1 MERRALLG
9 SLAAALTTAAA
20 TACSPGRGA
29 GAGPSVPAQRSP
41 GPSTA
46 PAGSPTAP
54 AHGGRPTPAGAWRS
68 LGGGLDGKLVLPG
81 DADYATARQ
90 LYNTRFDGLRP
101 AAVAYA
107 EGPEDIREC
116 LRFARAHR
124 IPVAVRNGGHS
135 YGGWSS
141 GDGRLIIDV
150 SPLDSVV
157 PDGRDAAEV
166 GAGARIIG
174 LYRGLDRVGRTVPAG
189 SCASVGVT
197 GLTLGGGHGVTSR
210 AYGLTCDNLL
220 GATIVTADGRVR
232 EVSAAREPGLFWA
245 LRGAGGGNF
254 GVVTALRFR
263 THPAPEVIVGYLT
276 WPWSRAAA
284 VLTAWQRWAP
294 ALPDEIWSGCRLV
307 GGPGGEPSLSVAALS
322 LGTEGDLRNAV
333 DRLADLAGS
342 SAASVSLRPR
352 AHLDA
357 MLGYA
362 GCGGLGEEQCALPG
376 ALPGRSRAGVLPRET
391 YASASGFFDREL
403 PAAGVRALLDAAEGF
418 TRRPAGRAEGAI
430 LLTALGGAVNRVAPL
445 ATAFVHRR
453 SRMLAQYTAAWA
465 PGTAGRSERAWLR
478 GTHAAMRPWASGAA
492 YQNYADPELRDWRR
506 AYYGP
511 AAPRLSRLKSQYDP
525 DRLFAFPQAL

>member
-1 MERRALLG
+1 MDRRALLG
-9 SLAAALTTAAA
+9 SLAAALTA
-20 TACSPGRGA
+20 TACSPDRRSGA
-29 GAGPSVPAQRSP
+29 APSVRVPAPRT
-41 GPSTA
+41 PSAA
-46 PAGSPTAP
+46 PSGSAP
-54 AHGGRPTPAGAWRS
+54 AHGGRPARAAAWRS
-68 LGGGLDGKLVLPG
+68 LGGGLDGWLVLPG

-101 AAVAYA
+101 AAVAYT
-107 EGPEDIREC
+107 EGLEDIREC

-150 SPLDSVV
+150 SPLDSVT

-166 GAGARIIG
+166 GAGARIID

-210 AYGLTCDNLL
+210 AYGLTCDNLTA
-220 GATIVTADGRVR
+220 ATIVTAEGRVR
-232 EVSAAREPGLFWA
+232 EVSAEREPGLFWA

-263 THPAPEVIVGYLT
+263 THPAPEVIVGYLS

-294 ALPDEIWSGCRLV
+294 DLPDEIWSGCHLAA
-307 GGPGGEPSLSVAALS
+307 GPGGEPTLSVAALS
-322 LGTEGDLRNAV
+322 LGTESGLRDAV
-333 DRLADLAGS
+333 DRLADRAGA
-342 SAASVSLRPR
+342 SATSVSLRPR
-352 AHLDA
+352 PHLDA

-362 GCGGLGEEQCALPG
+362 GCGGLAAEQCALPG
-376 ALPGRSRAGVLPRET
+376 ALPGRSRSGVLPRET

-403 PAAGVRALLDAAEGF
+403 PAAGVRALITAAERF
-418 TRRPAGRAEGAI
+418 TRLPAGRAEGAI
-430 LLTALGGAVNRVAPL
+430 QLTALGGAVNRVDPR

-453 SRMLAQYTAAWA
+453 SRVLAQYTAAWA
-465 PGTAGRSERAWLR
+465 AGTAGRPERAWLR
-478 GTHAAMRPWASGAA
+478 GTHAALRGWASGAA
-492 YQNYADPELRDWRR
+492 YQNYPDAELRDWRR

-511 AAPRLSRLKSQYDP
+511 ATARLARLKARYDP
-525 DRLFAFPQAL
+525 ERVFDFPQAL